1 MCDSFVLNVVAPSV
15 TRVCSWFS
23 HSDLIDAG
31 DFRSFWLNRATVS
44 ILEHA
49 SVRTHAFTVE
59 IISEAQRVGHMLGFS
74 RFYFQLSS
82 IAHSSM

>member
-1 MCDSFVLNVVAPSV
+1 M
-15 TRVCSWFS
+15 
-23 HSDLIDAG
+23 
-31 DFRSFWLNRATVS
+31 NRAAVS

-49 SVRTHAFTVE
+49 SVCTHAFTVE

-82 IAHSSM
+82 MAHSKYVSSNYSVYSTAFSFVLKFFSVLIFNFFLWW